1 MKSANQKENWKHGCF
16 FFSYSTQFWRLDTS
30 DRQQSLV
37 QGDAPLGA
45 IISWGGSDSIAQF
58 KDLYFHRVF
67 HRGDIASTEQL
78 EPSTTRF
85 LSRSMDLHPKIN
97 FSEIESYVLFFS
109 SRSCLQRWK
118 IFLLKALQWELKTF
132 QRGWGLLM
140 HSWYTR
146 QYWREQYLL
155 KGITNISHIHMQTA
169 AQESKQC
176 GQSSTARFFLPCTCW
191 CAVAGYLHYVPGI
204 QSCKNV
210 FAVPTCCSCQWHNF
224 HYKYGVHCRKT
235 PHKSLLIIR
244 WANAETVGVHKD
256 CCSLLRLNSPGSS
269 SQLIKKDWPSHGKS
283 KELN

>member
-132 QRGWGLLM
+132 QRWWGLLM

-146 QYWREQYLL
+146 PYWREQYLL

-169 AQESKQC
+169 AQESKQR
-176 GQSSTARFFLPCTCW
+176 GQSSTARFSFLVPADVLWLGISITSLVFSLARTCLQFPL
-191 CAVAGYLHYVPGI
+191 VANDITSITNMEG
-204 QSCKNV
+204 
-210 FAVPTCCSCQWHNF
+210 
-224 HYKYGVHCRKT
+224 
-235 PHKSLLIIR
+235 
-244 WANAETVGVHKD
+244 TVERHSTKVY
-256 CCSLLRLNSPGSS
+256 
-269 SQLIKKDWPSHGKS
+269 
-283 KELN
+283 